1 MLAKTLPFAGMLVLL
16 KNPGVRRTPSIIK
29 LVTVVATP
37 AFSESPTVYGHS
49 GNTLGYTQYAFS
61 TPDGSRSATVSIN
74 VQVTQKSEGQ
84 QARVFRG
91 LLRVA
96 QSAICQALR

>member
-1 MLAKTLPFAGMLVLL
+1 MPASGSEPRGPGFNSAGMALFRYQTRC
-16 KNPGVRRTPSIIK
+16 G
-29 LVTVVATP
+29 
-37 AFSESPTVYGHS
+37 TVYGHS

-61 TPDGSRSATVSIN
+61 TPDGSRSTTVSIN
-74 VQVTQKSEGQ
+74 VQVTQKSKGQ

-96 QSAICQALR
+96 QSAICQALH